1 LCVAVYRP
9 IHAVN
14 SKTFDDC
21 NATAGNDDQGAANAL
36 SIRGFSVVS
45 RLPRAIGPTSS

>member
-9 IHAVN
+9 IHAV
-14 SKTFDDC
+14 SGKAFDDC

-36 SIRGFSVVS
+36 SIRGLSVVS
-45 RLPRAIGPTSS
+45 RLPAVIGPTSS